1 MAPPAQQLT
10 YPHKQFASA
19 VRLMMIMNENIGSR
33 EGALQ
38 DYVDRFPPKTLDR
51 IAALGSG
58 YPQDQDK
65 ELLCAA
71 FVELSRTL
79 RCRHAALESA
89 RNGNFTETRALL
101 DSWADEDAPSC
112 EPAAVPNMQALGRHR
127 TSANN
132 VVQIYHEFRLDF
144 SEESRRWE
152 EKAAY
157 LDANFGHI
165 SKDIIAKHNDP
176 GWIPGPWDIIYETSE
191 EEIRAAF
198 TEYADGTRE
207 HGVRSSKLGGSND
220 NPMPK
225 TTKGYAKTKRSVDMM
240 DDESSV
246 NEDAVQP
253 STKAHKTNVWKVVK
267 KAKPKRPAGT
277 KTGSTTGNGR

>member
-1 MAPPAQQLT
+1 
-10 YPHKQFASA
+10 
-19 VRLMMIMNENIGSR
+19 MMIMNENIGSR

-198 TEYADGTRE
+198 TEYADGTYMRAPWLVPPS
-207 HGVRSSKLGGSND
+207 GVRPGLLKPTQVASTVSAALSLAAA
-220 NPMPK
+220 
-225 TTKGYAKTKRSVDMM
+225 TTTRCR
-240 DDESSV
+240 
-246 NEDAVQP
+246 
-253 STKAHKTNVWKVVK
+253 
-267 KAKPKRPAGT
+267 RPQRDTRRLSAPLI
-277 KTGSTTGNGR
+277 